1 MPEQKETKQSSDA
14 EVESKKEQKL
24 QDFVEQKDAEPKKK
38 EEGENEKA
46 ETAEG
51 GAPTET
57 TVAKVKEDEEEEE
70 EVEEEIVSADVK
82 RQEEVMKI
90 RIRDA
95 QKSRKLDLS
104 GSTGKSYFQIEL
116 DRIPNDVYQTFSES
130 LW

>member
-14 EVESKKEQKL
+14 EVESKKEEKL
-24 QDFVEQKDAEPKKK
+24 HDLAEQKDAESKKK

-46 ETAEG
+46 ETVEG

-57 TVAKVKEDEEEEE
+57 TGAKEKKDEDDEE

-95 QKSRKLDLS
+95 RKSRKLDLS
-104 GSTGKSYFQIEL
+104 GSTGKSYFQLQL

-130 LW
+130 L